1 MGLLDCISMP
11 FAFWIPT
18 PEFSLLIVPSILH
31 SFSFSLSDTSVVLFV
46 AKGCNIQRASD
57 PCLQKI

>member
-18 PEFSLLIVPSILH
+18 PEFSLLIVPYYL
-31 SFSFSLSDTSVVLFV
+31 
-46 AKGCNIQRASD
+46 A
-57 PCLQKI
+57 